1 MITIHVEGMT
11 CSGCVQSVDRALK
24 KADPGARVAIDLESG
39 RLDFEG
45 ALDRAAVEAAI
56 EATGFDVRD

>member
-11 CSGCVQSVDRALK
+11 CMGCVQSVERALK
-24 KADPGARVAIDLESG
+24 QADPTAKIDIDLASG
-39 RLDFEG
+39 RLDVDG
-45 ALDRAAVEAAI
+45 ALDRAAVEAAV